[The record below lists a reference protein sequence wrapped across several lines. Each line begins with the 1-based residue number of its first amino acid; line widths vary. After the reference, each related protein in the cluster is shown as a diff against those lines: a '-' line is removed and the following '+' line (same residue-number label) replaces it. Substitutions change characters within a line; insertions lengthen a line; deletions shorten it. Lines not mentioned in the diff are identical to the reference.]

1 MNLQSTI
8 PYLGLENRKR
18 LLLNMKISALL
29 SIIMVFSTFANSYS
43 QVEISLD
50 VQNQPII
57 KVLDKIESET
67 DLRFIFGSE
76 IYDFQKLISVSIE
89 KAKLNEVIKIIFEN
103 RLSYDLNENVVLLK
117 KSSQDQIVINTVKN
131 KLEVIVTK
139 TNEEDII
146 QITVEGTVTDSK
158 GNPLPGASVIES
170 GTGNG
175 TTTDFDGNFSLTVDE
190 ENPTLEV
197 TFIGFIAQNVVV
209 DGDSSVN
216 IMLMDD
222 IAGLD
227 EIVLTGYGS
236 QNKRD
241 ITSSIA
247 VLDLEGV
254 SEKANV
260 DLGQL
265 LQARAAGVRVVQ
277 NTGKPG
283 ASPQI
288 FIRGISS
295 LSGNTQPLY
304 VIDGVVSYSTA
315 AIDPNNI
322 EDITVLKDASAA
334 GIYGAAGASNGVVL
348 ITTKKG
354 KAGTFKA
361 NVNAYTGSS
370 QLINKIP
377 LLNASQ
383 LDEYLNELN
392 DTSIS
397 YSGGVNNDWQD
408 LLYQTAAQ
416 TGVNASVSGGSE
428 SGSFYVGLGYLDQE
442 GIVRTSE
449 NKRYSLAINLDQ
461 EVNDWLSFGT
471 HFTYTRS
478 NIKSIP
484 DDMGA
489 RYGGAISS
497 ALQTPPFQE
506 IFDDNGFY
514 SVSAGGTGFGLE
526 NPLSYVYSTD
536 NLNVINNMVADANF
550 AIQLPYNLTFKS
562 QMGIILSGNRFTS
575 FRDPTLNGQSASYG
589 GEGKYNTGE
598 TLRYIF
604 DNTLNYNEVFDKH
617 KLGVV
622 IGSSISDENKISAEQ
637 TKRNFASETVRTL
650 NTASENF
657 FNSSD
662 AGSWSLESYFA
673 RANYSYDDRYLL
685 TASIRTDGS
694 SRIAPDNRWGEFK
707 TISAGWNLSN
717 ESFMEGVDF
726 LQNLKLRAGYG
737 ETGNLPSALNAYANI
752 VNVSVFPADA
762 TNLSPGRLPST
773 QAGNADLQWET
784 SDQINVG
791 LDFSV
796 LDNRIFISADY
807 YTKRTEN
814 MIFPST
820 LPKSTGFLTK
830 VINLDGVIEN
840 TGFEFAINASL
851 VNTSDFSWN
860 SSLNMSFNDNIVM
873 DIPEDEIIFS
883 TRLQNLGGNLSI
895 TKNGIP
901 IGSFWGLNAEGVD
914 PQTGD
919 MIFTDNNGDGTIT
932 PDDKQVI
939 GNPMPDFTYGFVN
952 EFSYKNFDLNVVIDG
967 SYGNEIY
974 NTGKQNLQSMRF
986 SEQQSADVADR
997 WRNPGDQTDMPRATL
1012 VDSNLNSFI
1021 NTRWI
1026 EDGSYLRVRDISLS
1040 YNFGQ
1045 NVVEKLS
1052 ISGLRIYGNLKN
1064 WFTITNYSGYSP
1076 EVNRSLGGVDSVAL
1090 TQGVDYGTYPQS
1102 KTFSVGL
1109 NVEF

>member
-1 MNLQSTI
+1 MNLTRI
-8 PYLGLENRKR
+8 THFFGLENRSR
-18 LLLNMKISALL
+18 FILNMKISALL
-29 SIIMVFSTFANSYS
+29 SIVMVFSSFANSYS
-43 QVEISLD
+43 QVEISIE
-50 VQNQPII
+50 VENQPII
-57 KVLDKIESET
+57 KVLDEIESET
-67 DLRFIFGSE
+67 NLRFIFGSE
-76 IYDFQKLISVSIE
+76 IYDFQKLISISVD
-89 KAKLNEVIKIIFEN
+89 KAKLNEVIKLIFEN

-117 KSSQDQIVINTVKN
+117 KSSERKSISNTVQTKS
-131 KLEVIVTK
+131 EVIITK
-139 TNEEDII
+139 TNQEDIV
-146 QITVEGTVTDSK
+146 QIIVEGNVTDTK

-170 GTGNG
+170 GTDNG
-175 TTTDFDGNFSLTVDE
+175 TTTDFDGNFSLTVDD

-197 TFIGFIAQNVVV
+197 SFIGFIAQNIVASS
-209 DGDSSVN
+209 DSSLN
-216 IMLMDD
+216 IILKDD

-236 QNKRD
+236 QNRRD
-241 ITSSIA
+241 ITSSIS

-260 DLGQL
+260 DVGQL
-265 LQARAAGVRVVQ
+265 LQARSAGVRVVQ

-283 ASPQI
+283 ATPQI
-288 FIRGISS
+288 FVRGISS

-354 KAGTFKA
+354 KAGAFKA
-361 NVNAYTGSS
+361 NVNTYTGSS

-377 LLNASQ
+377 LLSASQ
-383 LDEYLNELN
+383 LDDYLNELN
-392 DTSIS
+392 DTSVT
-397 YSGGVNNDWQD
+397 YSSGVNNDWQD

-442 GIVRTSE
+442 GIVLTSE

-478 NIKSIP
+478 NVKTIP

-506 IFDDNGFY
+506 IFDENGFY

-550 AIQLPYNLTFKS
+550 SIKLPYNLTFKS

-575 FRDPTLNGQSASYG
+575 FRDPTLNGQSAAYN
-589 GEGKYNTGE
+589 GEGQYNTGE

-604 DNTLNYNEVFDKH
+604 DNTLNYNEVFDNH

-622 IGSSISDENKISAEQ
+622 VGSSISDENRTSSAQ

-657 FNSSD
+657 SQSSD

-673 RANYSYDDRYLL
+673 RANYSYDDKYLL

-694 SRIAPDNRWGEFK
+694 SRIAPDNRWGQFK

-762 TNLSPGRLPST
+762 TSLSPGRLPST

-796 LDNRIFISADY
+796 LDNRIYISADY
-807 YTKRTEN
+807 YKKQTEN

-851 VNTSDFSWN
+851 VNTSNFSWN

-919 MIFTDNNGDGTIT
+919 MIFTDNNGDGSIT

-986 SEQQSADVADR
+986 SEQQSADVANR

-1040 YNFGQ
+1040 YNFGK
-1045 NVVEKLS
+1045 NVAEKLS
-1052 ISGLRIYGNLKN
+1052 LSGLRVYGNLKN

-1090 TQGVDYGTYPQS
+1090 TQGVDYGTYPQA

-1109 NVEF
+1109 NIQF

>member
-8 PYLGLENRKR
+8 PILGVENKKR

-29 SIIMVFSTFANSYS
+29 SIIMIFSSFANSYS
-43 QVEISLD
+43 QVEISL
-50 VQNQPII
+50 VIKNQPII
-57 KVLDKIESET
+57 KVLDEIESET

-76 IYDFQKLISVSIE
+76 IYDLQKVISLSVN
-89 KAKLNEVIKIIFEN
+89 KAKLNEVIKLIFEN
-103 RLSYDLNENVVLLK
+103 RLSYDLKENVVLLK
-117 KSSQDQIVINTVKN
+117 KSTENQVAINN
-131 KLEVIVTK
+131 IQTK
-139 TNEEDII
+139 TELNVLKIKQDDVI
-146 QITVEGTVTDSK
+146 QIIVKGTVTDSK

-170 GTGNG
+170 GTDNG

-197 TFIGFIAQNVVV
+197 TFIGFVGQNVVAS
-209 DGDSSVN
+209 GDSSIN

-241 ITSSIA
+241 ITSSIS

-260 DLGQL
+260 DVGQL
-265 LQARAAGVRVVQ
+265 LQARSAGVRVVQ

-288 FIRGISS
+288 FVRGISS

-377 LLNASQ
+377 LLSASQ

-408 LLYQTAAQ
+408 LLYQTAVQ

-506 IFDDNGFY
+506 IFDENGFY

-562 QMGIILSGNRFTS
+562 QIGIILSGNRFNS
-575 FRDPTLNGQSASYG
+575 FRDPTLNGISAAYN
-589 GEGKYNTGE
+589 GEGQYNTGE

-604 DNTLNYNEVFDKH
+604 DNTLSYDEVFDKH

-622 IGSSISDENKISAEQ
+622 IGSSISDENRISSAQ

-657 FNSSD
+657 SQSSD

-673 RANYSYDDRYLL
+673 RANYSYDDKYLL

-694 SRIAPDNRWGEFK
+694 SRIAPENRWGEFK

-762 TNLSPGRLPST
+762 TNLNPGRLPST

-796 LDNRIFISADY
+796 LDNRIYISADY

-851 VNTSDFSWN
+851 VNTTDFSWN

>member
-1 MNLQSTI
+1 MNLRSNK
-8 PYLGLENRKR
+8 PYLGLKNRKR

-29 SIIMVFSTFANSYS
+29 SIIMVFSSFANSYS

-57 KVLDKIESET
+57 KVLDEIESET

-76 IYDFQKLISVSIE
+76 IYDFQKLISLSVE
-89 KAKLNEVIKIIFEN
+89 KAKLNEVIKLIFEN

-117 KSSQDQIVINTVKN
+117 KSIEKQIAVN
-131 KLEVIVTK
+131 KIQTK
-139 TNEEDII
+139 TELNILKTKPEDVI
-146 QITVEGTVTDSK
+146 QIIVNGTVTDSK

-170 GTGNG
+170 GTDNG

-197 TFIGFIAQNVVV
+197 TFIGFVSQNVLAS
-209 DGDSSVN
+209 GDSSIN

-241 ITSSIA
+241 ITSSIS

-260 DLGQL
+260 DVGQL
-265 LQARAAGVRVVQ
+265 LQARSAGVRVVQ

-295 LSGNTQPLY
+295 LSGNTKPLY

-354 KAGTFKA
+354 KAGKFKA
-361 NVNAYTGSS
+361 NVNTYTGSS

-377 LLNASQ
+377 LLSASQ
-383 LDEYLNELN
+383 LDDYLNELN
-392 DTSIS
+392 DTSVT
-397 YSGGVNNDWQD
+397 YSAGVNNDWQD

-428 SGSFYVGLGYLDQE
+428 SGSFYVGLGYLNQE

-506 IFDDNGFY
+506 IFDENGFY
-514 SVSAGGTGFGLE
+514 TVSAGGTGFGLE

-562 QMGIILSGNRFTS
+562 QIGIILSGNRFNS
-575 FRDPTLNGQSASYG
+575 FRDPTLNGISAAYN
-589 GEGKYNTGE
+589 GEGQYNTGE

-604 DNTLNYNEVFDKH
+604 DNTLSYDEVFDKH

-622 IGSSISDENKISAEQ
+622 IGSSISDENRISSAQ

-657 FNSSD
+657 SQSSD

-673 RANYSYDDRYLL
+673 RANYSYDDKYLL

-762 TNLSPGRLPST
+762 TNLNPGRLPST

-796 LDNRIFISADY
+796 LDNRIYISADY

-851 VNTSDFSWN
+851 VNTTDFSWN

>member
-1 MNLQSTI
+1 
-8 PYLGLENRKR
+8 
-18 LLLNMKISALL
+18 MKISALL
-29 SIIMVFSTFANSYS
+29 SIVMIFSSFANSYS
-43 QVEISLD
+43 QVEISID
-50 VQNQPII
+50 VENKPII
-57 KVLDKIESET
+57 KVLDEIESET

-76 IYDFQKLISVSIE
+76 IYDFQKRISISVD
-89 KAKLNEVIKIIFEN
+89 KAKLNEVIKLIFEN
-103 RLSYDLNENVVLLK
+103 RLSYDLNKNVVLLK
-117 KSSQDQIVINTVKN
+117 KSSEQQSVINTVQAKS
-131 KLEVIVTK
+131 EVIVAE
-139 TNEEDII
+139 TNPEDIV
-146 QITVEGTVTDSK
+146 QIIVEGNVTDSK

-170 GTGNG
+170 GTNNG
-175 TTTDFDGNFSLTVDE
+175 TTTDFDGNFSLNVDK

-197 TFIGFIAQNVVV
+197 SFIGFIAQNIVAG
-209 DGDSSVN
+209 GDSSVN
-216 IMLMDD
+216 VMLMED

-236 QNKRD
+236 QNRRD
-241 ITSSIA
+241 ITSSIS

-260 DLGQL
+260 DVGQL
-265 LQARAAGVRVVQ
+265 LQARSAGVRVVQ

-283 ASPQI
+283 ATPQI
-288 FIRGISS
+288 FVRGISS

-354 KAGTFKA
+354 KAGAFKA
-361 NVNAYTGSS
+361 NVNTYTGSS

-377 LLNASQ
+377 LLSASQ
-383 LDEYLNELN
+383 LDDYLNELN
-392 DTSIS
+392 GTSVT
-397 YSGGVNNDWQD
+397 YSSGVNNDWQD

-428 SGSFYVGLGYLDQE
+428 SGSFYVGLGYLNQE

-478 NIKSIP
+478 NVKTIP

-506 IFDDNGFY
+506 IFDENGFY

-550 AIQLPYNLTFKS
+550 SIKLPYNLTFKS

-575 FRDPTLNGQSASYG
+575 FRDPTLNGQSAAYN
-589 GEGKYNTGE
+589 GEGQYNTGE

-604 DNTLNYNEVFDKH
+604 DNTLSYDEVFDKH
-617 KLGVV
+617 KIGVV
-622 IGSSISDENKISAEQ
+622 IGSSISDENRISSAQ

-657 FNSSD
+657 SQSSD

-673 RANYSYDDRYLL
+673 RANYSYDDKYLL

-694 SRIAPDNRWGEFK
+694 SRIAPENRWGQFK

-762 TNLSPGRLPST
+762 TSLSPGRLPST

-784 SDQINVG
+784 SDQINIG

-796 LDNRIFISADY
+796 LDNRIYISADY
-807 YTKRTEN
+807 YKKQTEN

-851 VNTSDFSWN
+851 VNTSNFSWN

-919 MIFTDNNGDGTIT
+919 MIFTDNNGDGSIT

-986 SEQQSADVADR
+986 SEQQSADVANR

-1040 YNFGQ
+1040 YNFGK
-1045 NVVEKLS
+1045 NVAEKLS
-1052 ISGLRIYGNLKN
+1052 LSGLRVYGNLKN

-1090 TQGVDYGTYPQS
+1090 TQGVDYGTYPQA

-1109 NVEF
+1109 NIQF

>member
-1 MNLQSTI
+1 MNLTRITHFS
-8 PYLGLENRKR
+8 GLENRSR
-18 LLLNMKISALL
+18 FVLNMKISALL
-29 SIIMVFSTFANSYS
+29 SIVMIFSSFANSYS
-43 QVEISLD
+43 QVEISID
-50 VQNQPII
+50 VENKPII
-57 KVLDKIESET
+57 KVLDEIESET

-76 IYDFQKLISVSIE
+76 IYDFQKRISISVD
-89 KAKLNEVIKIIFEN
+89 KAKLNEVIKLIFEN

-117 KSSQDQIVINTVKN
+117 KSSERKSISNIVQTKS
-131 KLEVIVTK
+131 EVIVTK
-139 TNEEDII
+139 TNQEDIV
-146 QITVEGTVTDSK
+146 QIIVEGNVTDTK

-361 NVNAYTGSS
+361 NVNTYTGSS

-377 LLNASQ
+377 LLSASQ
-383 LDEYLNELN
+383 LDDYLNELN
-392 DTSIS
+392 DTSVT
-397 YSGGVNNDWQD
+397 YSAGVNNDWQD

-428 SGSFYVGLGYLDQE
+428 SGSFYVGLGYLNQE

-506 IFDDNGFY
+506 IFDENGFY
-514 SVSAGGTGFGLE
+514 TVSAGGTGFGLE

-562 QMGIILSGNRFTS
+562 QIGIILSGNRFNS
-575 FRDPTLNGQSASYG
+575 FRDPTLNGISAAYN
-589 GEGKYNTGE
+589 GEGQYNTGE

-604 DNTLNYNEVFDKH
+604 DNTLSYDEVFDKH
-617 KLGVV
+617 KIGVV
-622 IGSSISDENKISAEQ
+622 IGSSISDENRISSAQ

-657 FNSSD
+657 SQSSD

-673 RANYSYDDRYLL
+673 RANYSYDDKYLL

-762 TNLSPGRLPST
+762 TNLNPGRLPST

-796 LDNRIFISADY
+796 LDNRIYISADY

-851 VNTSDFSWN
+851 VNTTDFSWN

-1090 TQGVDYGTYPQS
+1090 TQGVDYGTYPQA

-1109 NVEF
+1109 NIQF

>member
-1 MNLQSTI
+1 MKLRCTI
-8 PYLGLENRKR
+8 PYLGLKNRNR

-29 SIIMVFSTFANSYS
+29 SIIMVFSSFANSYS

-76 IYDFQKLISVSIE
+76 IYDFQKLISLSVE
-89 KAKLNEVIKIIFEN
+89 KAKLNEVIKLIFEN

-117 KSSQDQIVINTVKN
+117 KSIEKQIAINK
-131 KLEVIVTK
+131 IQTK
-139 TNEEDII
+139 TESNILKTKQEDVI
-146 QITVEGTVTDSK
+146 QIIVNGTVTDSK

-361 NVNAYTGSS
+361 NVNTYTGSS

-377 LLNASQ
+377 LLSASQ
-383 LDEYLNELN
+383 LDDYLNELN
-392 DTSIS
+392 DTSVT
-397 YSGGVNNDWQD
+397 YSAGVNNDWQD

-428 SGSFYVGLGYLDQE
+428 SGSFYVGLGYLNQE

-506 IFDDNGFY
+506 IFDENGFY
-514 SVSAGGTGFGLE
+514 TVSAGGTGFGLE

-562 QMGIILSGNRFTS
+562 QIGIILSGNRFNS
-575 FRDPTLNGQSASYG
+575 FRDPTLNGISAAYN
-589 GEGKYNTGE
+589 GEGQYNTGE

-604 DNTLNYNEVFDKH
+604 DNTLSYDEVFDKH

-622 IGSSISDENKISAEQ
+622 IGSSISDENRISSAQ

-657 FNSSD
+657 SQSSD

-673 RANYSYDDRYLL
+673 RANYSYDDKYLL

-762 TNLSPGRLPST
+762 TNLNPGRLPST

-796 LDNRIFISADY
+796 LDNRIYISADY

-851 VNTSDFSWN
+851 VNTTDFSWN

>member
-1 MNLQSTI
+1 MI
-8 PYLGLENRKR
+8 
-18 LLLNMKISALL
+18 
-29 SIIMVFSTFANSYS
+29 FSSFANSYS
-43 QVEISLD
+43 QVEISID
-50 VQNQPII
+50 VENKPII
-57 KVLDKIESET
+57 KVLDEIESET

-76 IYDFQKLISVSIE
+76 IYDFQKRISISVD
-89 KAKLNEVIKIIFEN
+89 KAKLNEVIKLIFEN
-103 RLSYDLNENVVLLK
+103 RLSYDLNKNVVLLK
-117 KSSQDQIVINTVKN
+117 KSSEQQSVINTVQAKS
-131 KLEVIVTK
+131 EVIVAE
-139 TNEEDII
+139 TNPEDIV
-146 QITVEGTVTDSK
+146 QIIVEGNVTDSK

-170 GTGNG
+170 GTNNG
-175 TTTDFDGNFSLTVDE
+175 TTTDFDGNFSLNVDK

-197 TFIGFIAQNVVV
+197 SFIGFIAQNIVAG
-209 DGDSSVN
+209 GDSSVN
-216 IMLMDD
+216 VMLMED

-236 QNKRD
+236 QNRRD
-241 ITSSIA
+241 ITSSIS

-260 DLGQL
+260 DVGQL
-265 LQARAAGVRVVQ
+265 LQARSAGVRVVQ

-283 ASPQI
+283 ATPQI
-288 FIRGISS
+288 FVRGISS

-354 KAGTFKA
+354 KAGAFKA
-361 NVNAYTGSS
+361 NVNTYTGSS

-377 LLNASQ
+377 LLSASQ
-383 LDEYLNELN
+383 LDDYLNELN
-392 DTSIS
+392 GTSVT
-397 YSGGVNNDWQD
+397 YSSGVNNDWQD

-428 SGSFYVGLGYLDQE
+428 SGSFYVGLGYLNQE

-478 NIKSIP
+478 NVKTIP

-506 IFDDNGFY
+506 IFDENGFY

-550 AIQLPYNLTFKS
+550 SIKLPYNLTFKS

-575 FRDPTLNGQSASYG
+575 FRDPTLNGQSAAYN
-589 GEGKYNTGE
+589 GEGQYNTGE

-604 DNTLNYNEVFDKH
+604 DNTLSYDEVFDKH

-622 IGSSISDENKISAEQ
+622 IGSSISDENRISSAQ

-657 FNSSD
+657 SQSSD

-673 RANYSYDDRYLL
+673 RANYSYNDKYLL

-762 TNLSPGRLPST
+762 TNLNPGRLPST

-796 LDNRIFISADY
+796 LDNRIYISADY

-851 VNTSDFSWN
+851 VNTSNFSWN

-919 MIFTDNNGDGTIT
+919 MIFTDNNGDGSIT

-986 SEQQSADVADR
+986 SEQQSADVANR

-1040 YNFGQ
+1040 YNFGK
-1045 NVVEKLS
+1045 NVAEKLS
-1052 ISGLRIYGNLKN
+1052 LSGLRVYGNLKN

-1090 TQGVDYGTYPQS
+1090 TQGVDYGTYPQA

-1109 NVEF
+1109 NIQF

>member
-1 MNLQSTI
+1 M
-8 PYLGLENRKR
+8 
-18 LLLNMKISALL
+18 
-29 SIIMVFSTFANSYS
+29 
-43 QVEISLD
+43 
-50 VQNQPII
+50 
-57 KVLDKIESET
+57 
-67 DLRFIFGSE
+67 
-76 IYDFQKLISVSIE
+76 
-89 KAKLNEVIKIIFEN
+89 
-103 RLSYDLNENVVLLK
+103 
-117 KSSQDQIVINTVKN
+117 
-131 KLEVIVTK
+131 
-139 TNEEDII
+139 
-146 QITVEGTVTDSK
+146 
-158 GNPLPGASVIES
+158 IES
-170 GTGNG
+170 GTDNG
-175 TTTDFDGNFSLTVDE
+175 TTTDFDGKFSLTVDE

-197 TFIGFIAQNVVV
+197 TFIGFVGQNVVASS
-209 DGDSSVN
+209 DSSIN

-222 IAGLD
+222 IAGLE

-241 ITSSIA
+241 ITSSIS

-260 DLGQL
+260 DVGQL
-265 LQARAAGVRVVQ
+265 LQARSAGVRVVQ

-361 NVNAYTGSS
+361 NVNTYTGSS

-377 LLNASQ
+377 LLSASQ
-383 LDEYLNELN
+383 LDDYLNELN
-392 DTSIS
+392 DTSVT

-428 SGSFYVGLGYLDQE
+428 SGSFYVGLGYLNQE

-471 HFTYTRS
+471 HFTYTRA
-478 NIKSIP
+478 NVKSIP

-550 AIQLPYNLTFKS
+550 AIKLPYNLTFKS

-575 FRDPTLNGQSASYG
+575 FRDPTLNGISAAYN
-589 GEGKYNTGE
+589 GEGQYNTGE

-604 DNTLNYNEVFDKH
+604 DNTLSYDEVFDKH

-622 IGSSISDENKISAEQ
+622 IGSSISDENRISSAQ
-637 TKRNFASETVRTL
+637 TKRNFASETIRTL

-657 FNSSD
+657 SQSSD

-717 ESFMEGVDF
+717 ESFMDGVNF

-762 TNLSPGRLPST
+762 TNLNPGRLPST

-796 LDNRIFISADY
+796 LDNRIYISADY

-851 VNTSDFSWN
+851 INTSDFSWN
-860 SSLNMSFNDNIVM
+860 SSLNMSFNDNIVL

-986 SEQQSADVADR
+986 SEQQSADVANR

-1090 TQGVDYGTYPQS
+1090 TQGVDYGTYPQA

>member
-8 PYLGLENRKR
+8 PILGVENKKR

-29 SIIMVFSTFANSYS
+29 SIIMIFSSFANSYS

-50 VQNQPII
+50 IKNQPII
-57 KVLDKIESET
+57 KVLDEIESET

-76 IYDFQKLISVSIE
+76 IYDFQKVISLSVN
-89 KAKLNEVIKIIFEN
+89 KAKLNEVIKLIFEN
-103 RLSYDLNENVVLLK
+103 RLSYDLKENVVLLK
-117 KSSQDQIVINTVKN
+117 KSTENQVAINN
-131 KLEVIVTK
+131 IQTK
-139 TNEEDII
+139 TELNVLKIKQDDVI
-146 QITVEGTVTDSK
+146 QIIVKGTVTDSK

-170 GTGNG
+170 GTDNG

-197 TFIGFIAQNVVV
+197 TFIGFVGQNVVAS
-209 DGDSSVN
+209 GDSSIN

-241 ITSSIA
+241 ITSSIS

-260 DLGQL
+260 DVGQL
-265 LQARAAGVRVVQ
+265 LQARSAGVRVVQ

-288 FIRGISS
+288 FVRGISS

-377 LLNASQ
+377 LLSASQ

-408 LLYQTAAQ
+408 LLYQTAVQ

-461 EVNDWLSFGT
+461 EVNDWLTFGT

-478 NIKSIP
+478 NVKSIP

-506 IFDDNGFY
+506 IFDENGFY
-514 SVSAGGTGFGLE
+514 TVSAGGTGFGLE

-562 QMGIILSGNRFTS
+562 QIGIILSGNRFNS
-575 FRDPTLNGQSASYG
+575 FRDPTLNGISAAYN
-589 GEGKYNTGE
+589 GEGQYNTGE

-604 DNTLNYNEVFDKH
+604 DNTLSYDEVFDKH

-622 IGSSISDENKISAEQ
+622 IGSSISDENRISSAQ

-657 FNSSD
+657 SQSSD

-673 RANYSYDDRYLL
+673 RANYSYDDKYLL

-762 TNLSPGRLPST
+762 TNLNPGRLPST

-796 LDNRIFISADY
+796 LDNRIYISADY

-851 VNTSDFSWN
+851 VNTTDFSWN

>member
-1 MNLQSTI
+1 
-8 PYLGLENRKR
+8 
-18 LLLNMKISALL
+18 MKISALL
-29 SIIMVFSTFANSYS
+29 SIVMIFSSFANSYS
-43 QVEISLD
+43 QVEISID
-50 VQNQPII
+50 VENKPII
-57 KVLDKIESET
+57 KVLDEIESET

-76 IYDFQKLISVSIE
+76 IYDFQKRISISVD
-89 KAKLNEVIKIIFEN
+89 KAKLNEVIKLIFEN
-103 RLSYDLNENVVLLK
+103 RLSYDLNKNVVLLK
-117 KSSQDQIVINTVKN
+117 KSSEQQSVINTVQAKS
-131 KLEVIVTK
+131 EVIVAE
-139 TNEEDII
+139 TNQEDIV
-146 QITVEGTVTDSK
+146 QIIVEGNVTDSK

-170 GTGNG
+170 GTNNG
-175 TTTDFDGNFSLTVDE
+175 TTTDFDGNFSLNVDK

-197 TFIGFIAQNVVV
+197 SFIGFIAQNIVAG
-209 DGDSSVN
+209 GDSSVN
-216 IMLMDD
+216 VMLMED

-236 QNKRD
+236 QNRRD
-241 ITSSIA
+241 ITSSIS

-260 DLGQL
+260 DVGQL
-265 LQARAAGVRVVQ
+265 LQARSAGVRVVQ

-283 ASPQI
+283 ATPQI
-288 FIRGISS
+288 FVRGISS

-354 KAGTFKA
+354 KAGAFKA
-361 NVNAYTGSS
+361 NVNTYTGSS

-377 LLNASQ
+377 LLSASQ
-383 LDEYLNELN
+383 LDDYLNELN
-392 DTSIS
+392 GTSVT
-397 YSGGVNNDWQD
+397 YSSGVNNDWQD

-478 NIKSIP
+478 NVKTIP

-506 IFDDNGFY
+506 IFDENGFY

-550 AIQLPYNLTFKS
+550 SIKLPYNLTFKS

-575 FRDPTLNGQSASYG
+575 FRDPTLNGQSAAYN
-589 GEGKYNTGE
+589 GEGQYNTGE

-604 DNTLNYNEVFDKH
+604 DNTLNYDEVFDKH
-617 KLGVV
+617 KIGVV
-622 IGSSISDENKISAEQ
+622 IGSSISDENRISSAQ

-657 FNSSD
+657 SQSSD

-673 RANYSYDDRYLL
+673 RANYSYDDKYLL

-694 SRIAPDNRWGEFK
+694 SRIAPDNRWGQFK

-762 TNLSPGRLPST
+762 TSLSPGRLPST

-784 SDQINVG
+784 SDQINIG

-796 LDNRIFISADY
+796 LDNRIYISADY
-807 YTKRTEN
+807 YKKQTEN

-851 VNTSDFSWN
+851 VNTSNFSWN

-919 MIFTDNNGDGTIT
+919 MIFTDNNGDGSIT

-986 SEQQSADVADR
+986 SEQQSADVANR

-1040 YNFGQ
+1040 YNFGK
-1045 NVVEKLS
+1045 NVAEKLS
-1052 ISGLRIYGNLKN
+1052 LSGLRVYGNLKN

-1090 TQGVDYGTYPQS
+1090 TQGVDYGTYPQA

-1109 NVEF
+1109 NIQF

>member
-1 MNLQSTI
+1 MKLRCTI
-8 PYLGLENRKR
+8 PYLGLKNRKR

-29 SIIMVFSTFANSYS
+29 SIIMVFSSFANSYS

-76 IYDFQKLISVSIE
+76 IYDFQKLISLSVE
-89 KAKLNEVIKIIFEN
+89 KAKLNEVIKLIFEN

-117 KSSQDQIVINTVKN
+117 KSIEKQIAINK
-131 KLEVIVTK
+131 IQTK
-139 TNEEDII
+139 TESNILKTKQEDVI
-146 QITVEGTVTDSK
+146 QIIVNGTVTDSK

-354 KAGTFKA
+354 KTGTFKA
-361 NVNAYTGSS
+361 NVNTYTGSS

-377 LLNASQ
+377 LLSASQ
-383 LDEYLNELN
+383 LDDYLNELN
-392 DTSIS
+392 DTSVT
-397 YSGGVNNDWQD
+397 YSAGVNNDWQD

-428 SGSFYVGLGYLDQE
+428 SGSFYVGLGYLNQE

-506 IFDDNGFY
+506 IFDENGFY
-514 SVSAGGTGFGLE
+514 TVSAGGTGFGLE

-562 QMGIILSGNRFTS
+562 QIGIILSGNRFNS
-575 FRDPTLNGQSASYG
+575 FRDPTLNGISAAYN
-589 GEGKYNTGE
+589 GEGQYNTGE

-604 DNTLNYNEVFDKH
+604 DNTLSYDEVFDKH

-622 IGSSISDENKISAEQ
+622 IGSSISDENRISSAQ

-657 FNSSD
+657 SQSSD

-673 RANYSYDDRYLL
+673 RANYSYDDKYLL

-762 TNLSPGRLPST
+762 TNLNPGRLPST

-796 LDNRIFISADY
+796 LDNRIYISADY

-851 VNTSDFSWN
+851 VNTTDFSWN

>member
-1 MNLQSTI
+1 MI
-8 PYLGLENRKR
+8 
-18 LLLNMKISALL
+18 
-29 SIIMVFSTFANSYS
+29 FSSFANSYS
-43 QVEISLD
+43 QVEISID
-50 VQNQPII
+50 VENKPII
-57 KVLDKIESET
+57 KVLDEIESET
-67 DLRFIFGSE
+67 NLRFIFGSE
-76 IYDFQKLISVSIE
+76 IYDFQKRISISVD
-89 KAKLNEVIKIIFEN
+89 KAKLNEVIKLIFEN
-103 RLSYDLNENVVLLK
+103 RLSYDLNKNVVLLK
-117 KSSQDQIVINTVKN
+117 KSSEQQSVINTVQAKS
-131 KLEVIVTK
+131 EVIVAE
-139 TNEEDII
+139 TNPEDIV
-146 QITVEGTVTDSK
+146 QIIVEGNVTDSK

-170 GTGNG
+170 GTNNG
-175 TTTDFDGNFSLTVDE
+175 TTTDFDGNFSLNVDK

-197 TFIGFIAQNVVV
+197 SFIGFIAQNIVAG
-209 DGDSSVN
+209 GDSSVN
-216 IMLMDD
+216 VMLMED

-236 QNKRD
+236 QNRRD
-241 ITSSIA
+241 ITSSIS

-260 DLGQL
+260 DVGQL
-265 LQARAAGVRVVQ
+265 LQARSAGVRVVQ

-283 ASPQI
+283 ATPQI
-288 FIRGISS
+288 FVRGISS

-354 KAGTFKA
+354 KAGAFKA
-361 NVNAYTGSS
+361 NVNTYTGSS

-377 LLNASQ
+377 LLSASQ
-383 LDEYLNELN
+383 LDDYLNELN
-392 DTSIS
+392 GTSVT
-397 YSGGVNNDWQD
+397 YSSGVNNDWQD

-478 NIKSIP
+478 NVKTIP

-506 IFDDNGFY
+506 IFDENGFY

-550 AIQLPYNLTFKS
+550 SIKLPYNLTFKS

-575 FRDPTLNGQSASYG
+575 FRDPTLNGQSAAYN
-589 GEGKYNTGE
+589 GEGQYNTGE

-604 DNTLNYNEVFDKH
+604 DNTLNYNEVFDNH

-622 IGSSISDENKISAEQ
+622 VGSSISDENRISSAQ

-657 FNSSD
+657 SQSSD

-673 RANYSYDDRYLL
+673 RANYSYDDKYLL

-694 SRIAPDNRWGEFK
+694 SRIAPDNRWGQFK

-762 TNLSPGRLPST
+762 TSLSPGRLPST

-784 SDQINVG
+784 SDQINIG

-796 LDNRIFISADY
+796 LDNRIYISADY
-807 YTKRTEN
+807 YKKQTEN

-851 VNTSDFSWN
+851 VNTSNFSWN

-919 MIFTDNNGDGTIT
+919 MIFTDNNGDGSIT

-986 SEQQSADVADR
+986 SEQQSADVANR

-1040 YNFGQ
+1040 YNFGK
-1045 NVVEKLS
+1045 NVAEKLS
-1052 ISGLRIYGNLKN
+1052 LSGLRVYGNLKN

-1090 TQGVDYGTYPQS
+1090 TQGVDYGTYPQA

-1109 NVEF
+1109 NIQF

>member
-8 PYLGLENRKR
+8 PYLGLENTKR
-18 LLLNMKISALL
+18 FLLNMKISALL

-57 KVLDKIESET
+57 KVLDEIESET
-67 DLRFIFGSE
+67 NLRFIFGSE
-76 IYDFQKLISVSIE
+76 IYDFQKLISISIE

-117 KSSQDQIVINTVKN
+117 RSSQDQIVINTVKN
-131 KLEVIVTK
+131 KPEVIVK
-139 TNEEDII
+139 KINEEDII

-197 TFIGFIAQNVVV
+197 TFIGFVGQNVVASS
-209 DGDSSVN
+209 DSRIS

-241 ITSSIA
+241 ITSSIS

-260 DLGQL
+260 DVGQL
-265 LQARAAGVRVVQ
+265 LQARSAGVRVVQ

-471 HFTYTRS
+471 HFTYTRA
-478 NIKSIP
+478 NVKSIP

-550 AIQLPYNLTFKS
+550 AIKLPYNLTFKS

-589 GEGKYNTGE
+589 GEGRYNTGE

-717 ESFMEGVDF
+717 ESFMDGVNF

-986 SEQQSADVADR
+986 SEQQSADVANR

-1052 ISGLRIYGNLKN
+1052 LSGLRVYGNLKN

-1090 TQGVDYGTYPQS
+1090 TQGVDYGTYPQA

>member
-8 PYLGLENRKR
+8 PYLGLENTKR
-18 LLLNMKISALL
+18 FLLNMKISALL

-57 KVLDKIESET
+57 KVLDEIESET
-67 DLRFIFGSE
+67 NLRFIFGSE
-76 IYDFQKLISVSIE
+76 IYDFQKLISISIE

-117 KSSQDQIVINTVKN
+117 RSSQDQIVINTVKN
-131 KLEVIVTK
+131 KPEVIVK
-139 TNEEDII
+139 KINEEDII

-197 TFIGFIAQNVVV
+197 TFIGFVGQNVVASS
-209 DGDSSVN
+209 DSRIS

-241 ITSSIA
+241 ITSSIS

-260 DLGQL
+260 DVGQL
-265 LQARAAGVRVVQ
+265 LQARSAGVRVVQ

-471 HFTYTRS
+471 HFTYTRA
-478 NIKSIP
+478 NVKSIP

-550 AIQLPYNLTFKS
+550 AIKLPYNLTFKS

-589 GEGKYNTGE
+589 GEGRYNTGE

-717 ESFMEGVDF
+717 ESFMDGVNF

-986 SEQQSADVADR
+986 SEQQSADVANR

-1090 TQGVDYGTYPQS
+1090 TQGVDYGTYPQA

>member
-1 MNLQSTI
+1 MI
-8 PYLGLENRKR
+8 
-18 LLLNMKISALL
+18 
-29 SIIMVFSTFANSYS
+29 FSSFANSYS
-43 QVEISLD
+43 QVEISID
-50 VQNQPII
+50 VENKPII
-57 KVLDKIESET
+57 KVLDEIESET
-67 DLRFIFGSE
+67 NLRFIFGSE
-76 IYDFQKLISVSIE
+76 IYDFQKRISISVD
-89 KAKLNEVIKIIFEN
+89 KAKLNEVIKLIFEN
-103 RLSYDLNENVVLLK
+103 RLSYDLNKNVVLLK
-117 KSSQDQIVINTVKN
+117 KSSEQQSVINTVQAKS
-131 KLEVIVTK
+131 EVIVAE
-139 TNEEDII
+139 TNPEDIV
-146 QITVEGTVTDSK
+146 QIIVEGNVTDSK

-170 GTGNG
+170 GTNNG
-175 TTTDFDGNFSLTVDE
+175 TTTDFDGNFSLNVDK

-197 TFIGFIAQNVVV
+197 SFIGFIAQNIVAG
-209 DGDSSVN
+209 GDSSVN
-216 IMLMDD
+216 VMLMED

-236 QNKRD
+236 QNRRD
-241 ITSSIA
+241 ITSSIS

-260 DLGQL
+260 DVGQL
-265 LQARAAGVRVVQ
+265 LQARSAGVRVVQ

-283 ASPQI
+283 ATPQI
-288 FIRGISS
+288 FVRGISS

-354 KAGTFKA
+354 KAGAFKA
-361 NVNAYTGSS
+361 NVNTYTGSS

-377 LLNASQ
+377 LLSASQ
-383 LDEYLNELN
+383 LDDYLNELN
-392 DTSIS
+392 GTSVT
-397 YSGGVNNDWQD
+397 YSSGVNNDWQD

-478 NIKSIP
+478 NVKTIP

-506 IFDDNGFY
+506 IFDENGFY

-550 AIQLPYNLTFKS
+550 SIKLPYNLTFKS

-575 FRDPTLNGQSASYG
+575 FRDPTLNGQSAAYN
-589 GEGKYNTGE
+589 GEGQYNTGE

-604 DNTLNYNEVFDKH
+604 DNTLNYDEVFDKH
-617 KLGVV
+617 KIGVV
-622 IGSSISDENKISAEQ
+622 IGSSISDENRISSAQ

-657 FNSSD
+657 SQSSD

-673 RANYSYDDRYLL
+673 RANYSYDDKYLL

-694 SRIAPDNRWGEFK
+694 SRIAPDNRWGQFK

-762 TNLSPGRLPST
+762 TSLSPGRLPST

-784 SDQINVG
+784 SDQINIG

-796 LDNRIFISADY
+796 LDNRIYISADY
-807 YTKRTEN
+807 YKKQTEN

-851 VNTSDFSWN
+851 VNTSNFSWN

-919 MIFTDNNGDGTIT
+919 MIFTDNNGDGSIT

-986 SEQQSADVADR
+986 SEQQSADVANR

-1040 YNFGQ
+1040 YNFGK
-1045 NVVEKLS
+1045 NVAEKLS
-1052 ISGLRIYGNLKN
+1052 LSGLRVYGNLKN

-1090 TQGVDYGTYPQS
+1090 TQGVDYGTYPQA

-1109 NVEF
+1109 NIQF

>member
-1 MNLQSTI
+1 
-8 PYLGLENRKR
+8 
-18 LLLNMKISALL
+18 MKISALL
-29 SIIMVFSTFANSYS
+29 SIVMIFSSFANSYS
-43 QVEISLD
+43 QVEISID
-50 VQNQPII
+50 VENKPII
-57 KVLDKIESET
+57 KVLDEIESET

-76 IYDFQKLISVSIE
+76 IYDFQKRISISVD
-89 KAKLNEVIKIIFEN
+89 KAKLNEVIKLIFEN
-103 RLSYDLNENVVLLK
+103 RLSYDLNKNVVLLK
-117 KSSQDQIVINTVKN
+117 KSSEQQSVINTVQAKS
-131 KLEVIVTK
+131 EVIVAE
-139 TNEEDII
+139 TNPEDIV
-146 QITVEGTVTDSK
+146 QIIVEGNVTDSK

-170 GTGNG
+170 GTNNG
-175 TTTDFDGNFSLTVDE
+175 TTTDFDGNFSLNVDK

-197 TFIGFIAQNVVV
+197 SFIGFIAQNIVAG
-209 DGDSSVN
+209 GDSSVN
-216 IMLMDD
+216 VMLMED

-236 QNKRD
+236 QNRRD
-241 ITSSIA
+241 ITSSIS

-260 DLGQL
+260 DVGQL
-265 LQARAAGVRVVQ
+265 LQARSAGVRVVQ

-283 ASPQI
+283 ATPQI
-288 FIRGISS
+288 FVRGISS

-354 KAGTFKA
+354 KAGAFKA
-361 NVNAYTGSS
+361 NVNTYTGSS

-377 LLNASQ
+377 LLSASQ
-383 LDEYLNELN
+383 LDDYLNELN
-392 DTSIS
+392 GTSVT
-397 YSGGVNNDWQD
+397 YSSGVNNDWQD

-442 GIVRTSE
+442 GIVLTSE

-478 NIKSIP
+478 NVKTIP

-506 IFDDNGFY
+506 IFDENGFY

-550 AIQLPYNLTFKS
+550 SIKLPYNLTFKS

-575 FRDPTLNGQSASYG
+575 FRDPTLNGQSAAYN
-589 GEGKYNTGE
+589 GEGQYNTGE

-604 DNTLNYNEVFDKH
+604 DNTLNYDEVFDKH
-617 KLGVV
+617 KIGVV
-622 IGSSISDENKISAEQ
+622 IGSSISDENRISSAQ

-657 FNSSD
+657 SQSSD

-673 RANYSYDDRYLL
+673 RANYSYDDKYLL

-694 SRIAPDNRWGEFK
+694 SRIAPDNRWGQFK

-762 TNLSPGRLPST
+762 TSLSPGRLPST

-784 SDQINVG
+784 SDQINIG

-796 LDNRIFISADY
+796 LDNRIYISADY
-807 YTKRTEN
+807 YKKQTEN

-851 VNTSDFSWN
+851 VNTSNFSWN

-919 MIFTDNNGDGTIT
+919 MIFTDNNGDGSIT

-986 SEQQSADVADR
+986 SEQQSADVANR

-1040 YNFGQ
+1040 YNFGK
-1045 NVVEKLS
+1045 NVAEKLS
-1052 ISGLRIYGNLKN
+1052 LSGLRVYGNLKN

-1090 TQGVDYGTYPQS
+1090 TQGVDYGTYPQA

-1109 NVEF
+1109 NIQF

>member
-8 PYLGLENRKR
+8 PYLGLENTKR
-18 LLLNMKISALL
+18 FLLNMKISALL

-57 KVLDKIESET
+57 KVLDEIESET
-67 DLRFIFGSE
+67 NLRFIFGSE
-76 IYDFQKLISVSIE
+76 IYDFQKLISISIE

-117 KSSQDQIVINTVKN
+117 RSSQDQIVINTVKN
-131 KLEVIVTK
+131 KPEVIVK
-139 TNEEDII
+139 KINEEDII

-197 TFIGFIAQNVVV
+197 TFIGFVGQNVVASS
-209 DGDSSVN
+209 DSRIS

-241 ITSSIA
+241 ITSSIS

-260 DLGQL
+260 DVGQL
-265 LQARAAGVRVVQ
+265 LQARSAGVRVVQ

-471 HFTYTRS
+471 HFTYTRA
-478 NIKSIP
+478 NVKSIP

-550 AIQLPYNLTFKS
+550 AIKLPYNLTFKS

-589 GEGKYNTGE
+589 GEGRYNTGE

-717 ESFMEGVDF
+717 ESFMDGVNF

-762 TNLSPGRLPST
+762 TNLNPGRLPST

-986 SEQQSADVADR
+986 SEQQSADVANR

-1090 TQGVDYGTYPQS
+1090 TQGVDYGTYPQA

>member
-1 MNLQSTI
+1 MNLRSTT
-8 PYLGLENRKR
+8 PYLGLKNRKR

-29 SIIMVFSTFANSYS
+29 SIIMVFSSFANSYS

-57 KVLDKIESET
+57 KVLDEIESET

-76 IYDFQKLISVSIE
+76 IYDFQKLISLSVE
-89 KAKLNEVIKIIFEN
+89 KAKLNEVIKLIFEN

-117 KSSQDQIVINTVKN
+117 KSIEKQIAVN
-131 KLEVIVTK
+131 KIQTK
-139 TNEEDII
+139 TELNILKTKPEDVI
-146 QITVEGTVTDSK
+146 QIIVNGTVTDSK

-170 GTGNG
+170 GTDNG

-197 TFIGFIAQNVVV
+197 TFIGFVSQNVLAS
-209 DGDSSVN
+209 GDSSIN

-241 ITSSIA
+241 ITSSIS

-260 DLGQL
+260 DVGQL
-265 LQARAAGVRVVQ
+265 LQARSAGVRVVQ

-354 KAGTFKA
+354 KAGKFKA
-361 NVNAYTGSS
+361 NVNTYTGSS

-377 LLNASQ
+377 LLSASQ
-383 LDEYLNELN
+383 LDDYLNELN
-392 DTSIS
+392 DTSVT
-397 YSGGVNNDWQD
+397 YSAGVNNDWQD

-428 SGSFYVGLGYLDQE
+428 SGSFYVGLGYLNQE

-506 IFDDNGFY
+506 IFDENGFY
-514 SVSAGGTGFGLE
+514 TVSAGGTGFGLE

-562 QMGIILSGNRFTS
+562 QIGIILSGNRFNS
-575 FRDPTLNGQSASYG
+575 FRDPTLNGISAAYN
-589 GEGKYNTGE
+589 GEGQYNTGE

-604 DNTLNYNEVFDKH
+604 DNTLSYDEVFDKH
-617 KLGVV
+617 KIGVV
-622 IGSSISDENKISAEQ
+622 IGSSISDENRISSAQ

-657 FNSSD
+657 SQSSD

-673 RANYSYDDRYLL
+673 RANYSYNDKYLL

-726 LQNLKLRAGYG
+726 LRNLKLRAGYG

-762 TNLSPGRLPST
+762 TNLNPGRLPST

-796 LDNRIFISADY
+796 LDNRIYISADY

-1064 WFTITNYSGYSP
+1064 WFTVTNYTGYSP

-1090 TQGVDYGTYPQS
+1090 TQGVDYGTYPQAKS
-1102 KTFSVGL
+1102 FSVGL

>member
-8 PYLGLENRKR
+8 PIFGVENRKR

-29 SIIMVFSTFANSYS
+29 SIIMIFSSFANSYS

-50 VQNQPII
+50 IKNQPII
-57 KVLDKIESET
+57 KVLDEIESET

-76 IYDFQKLISVSIE
+76 IYDFQKVISLSVN
-89 KAKLNEVIKIIFEN
+89 KAKLNEVIKLIFEN

-117 KSSQDQIVINTVKN
+117 KSTEKQVAINN
-131 KLEVIVTK
+131 IQTK
-139 TNEEDII
+139 TELNVLKTKQDDVI
-146 QITVEGTVTDSK
+146 QIIVKGTVTDSK

-170 GTGNG
+170 GTDNG

-197 TFIGFIAQNVVV
+197 TFIGFVGQNVVASS
-209 DGDSSVN
+209 DSSIS

-241 ITSSIA
+241 ITSSIS

-260 DLGQL
+260 DVGQL
-265 LQARAAGVRVVQ
+265 LQARSAGVRVVQ

-288 FIRGISS
+288 FVRGISS

-442 GIVRTSE
+442 GIVLTSE

-471 HFTYTRS
+471 HFTYTRA
-478 NIKSIP
+478 NVKSIP

-506 IFDDNGFY
+506 IFDENGFY

-550 AIQLPYNLTFKS
+550 AIKLPYNLTFKS

-717 ESFMEGVDF
+717 ESFMDGVSF

-796 LDNRIFISADY
+796 LDNRIYISADY
-807 YTKRTEN
+807 YKKQTEN

-986 SEQQSADVADR
+986 SEQQSADVANR

-1040 YNFGQ
+1040 YNFGK

-1090 TQGVDYGTYPQS
+1090 TQGVDYGTYPQA

>member
-1 MNLQSTI
+1 MKLRCTI
-8 PYLGLENRKR
+8 PYLGLKNRNR

-29 SIIMVFSTFANSYS
+29 SIIMVFSSFANSYS

-76 IYDFQKLISVSIE
+76 IYDFQKLISLSVE
-89 KAKLNEVIKIIFEN
+89 KAKLNEVIKLIFEN

-117 KSSQDQIVINTVKN
+117 KSIEKQIAINK
-131 KLEVIVTK
+131 
-139 TNEEDII
+139 I
-146 QITVEGTVTDSK
+146 QIKTESNILKTKQEDVIQIIVNGTVTDSK

-361 NVNAYTGSS
+361 NVNTYTGSS

-377 LLNASQ
+377 LLSASQ
-383 LDEYLNELN
+383 LDDYLNELN
-392 DTSIS
+392 DTSVT
-397 YSGGVNNDWQD
+397 YSAGVNNDWQD

-428 SGSFYVGLGYLDQE
+428 SGSFYVGLGYLNQE

-506 IFDDNGFY
+506 IFDENGFY
-514 SVSAGGTGFGLE
+514 TVSAGGTGFGLE

-562 QMGIILSGNRFTS
+562 QIGIILSGNRFNS
-575 FRDPTLNGQSASYG
+575 FRDPTLNGISAAYN
-589 GEGKYNTGE
+589 GEGQYNTGE

-604 DNTLNYNEVFDKH
+604 DNTLSYDEVFDKH

-622 IGSSISDENKISAEQ
+622 IGSSISDENRISSAQ

-657 FNSSD
+657 SQSSD

-673 RANYSYDDRYLL
+673 RANYSYDDKYLL

-762 TNLSPGRLPST
+762 TNLNPGRLPST

-796 LDNRIFISADY
+796 LDNRIYISADY

-851 VNTSDFSWN
+851 VNTTDFSWN

-952 EFSYKNFDLNVVIDG
+952 EFSYKNFDLNLVIDG

>member
-1 MNLQSTI
+1 MNLTRITHFS
-8 PYLGLENRKR
+8 GLENRSR
-18 LLLNMKISALL
+18 FVLNMKISALL
-29 SIIMVFSTFANSYS
+29 SIVMIFSSFANSYS
-43 QVEISLD
+43 QVEISID
-50 VQNQPII
+50 VENKPII
-57 KVLDKIESET
+57 KVLDEIESET

-76 IYDFQKLISVSIE
+76 IYDFQKRISISVD
-89 KAKLNEVIKIIFEN
+89 KAKLNEVIKLIFEN

-131 KLEVIVTK
+131 KPEVIVTK
-139 TNEEDII
+139 INEEDII
-146 QITVEGTVTDSK
+146 QITVEGIVTDSK

-361 NVNAYTGSS
+361 NVNTYTGSS

-377 LLNASQ
+377 LLSASQ
-383 LDEYLNELN
+383 LDDYLNELN
-392 DTSIS
+392 DTSVT
-397 YSGGVNNDWQD
+397 YSAGVNNDWQD

-442 GIVRTSE
+442 GIVLTSE

-478 NIKSIP
+478 NVKTIP

-506 IFDDNGFY
+506 IFDENGFY

-550 AIQLPYNLTFKS
+550 SIKLPYNLTFKS

-575 FRDPTLNGQSASYG
+575 FRDPTLNGQSAAYN
-589 GEGKYNTGE
+589 GEGQYNTGE

-604 DNTLNYNEVFDKH
+604 DNTLSYDEVFDKH
-617 KLGVV
+617 KIGVV
-622 IGSSISDENKISAEQ
+622 IGSSISDENRISSAQ

-657 FNSSD
+657 SQSSD

-673 RANYSYDDRYLL
+673 RANYSYNDKYLL

-726 LQNLKLRAGYG
+726 LRNLKLRAGYG

-762 TNLSPGRLPST
+762 TNLNPGRLPST

-796 LDNRIFISADY
+796 LDNRIYISADY

-851 VNTSDFSWN
+851 VNTTDFSWN

>member
-8 PYLGLENRKR
+8 PILGVENKKR

-29 SIIMVFSTFANSYS
+29 SIIMIFSSFANSYS

-50 VQNQPII
+50 IKNQPII
-57 KVLDKIESET
+57 KVLDEIESET

-76 IYDFQKLISVSIE
+76 IYDFQRVISLSVNN
-89 KAKLNEVIKIIFEN
+89 AKLDEVINLIFEN

-117 KSSQDQIVINTVKN
+117 KSTEKQVEINN
-131 KLEVIVTK
+131 IQTK
-139 TNEEDII
+139 TELNVLKTKQDDVI
-146 QITVEGTVTDSK
+146 QIIVKGTVTDSK

-170 GTGNG
+170 GTDNG
-175 TTTDFDGNFSLTVDE
+175 TTTDFDGNFSLIVDE

-197 TFIGFIAQNVVV
+197 TFIGFVGQNVVASS
-209 DGDSSVN
+209 DSSIS

-241 ITSSIA
+241 ITSSIS

-260 DLGQL
+260 DVGQL
-265 LQARAAGVRVVQ
+265 LQARSAGVRVVQ

-288 FIRGISS
+288 FVRGISS

-471 HFTYTRS
+471 HFTYTRA
-478 NIKSIP
+478 NVKSIP

-506 IFDDNGFY
+506 IFDENGFY

-550 AIQLPYNLTFKS
+550 AIKLPYNLTFKS

-717 ESFMEGVDF
+717 ESFMDGVNF

-986 SEQQSADVADR
+986 SEQQSADVANR

-1090 TQGVDYGTYPQS
+1090 TQGVDYGTYPQA

>member
-1 MNLQSTI
+1 MNLTRI
-8 PYLGLENRKR
+8 THFFGLENRSR
-18 LLLNMKISALL
+18 FILNMKISALL
-29 SIIMVFSTFANSYS
+29 SIIMVFSSFANSYS
-43 QVEISLD
+43 QVEISIEAE
-50 VQNQPII
+50 NQPII
-57 KVLDKIESET
+57 KVLDEIESET
-67 DLRFIFGSE
+67 NLRFIFGSE
-76 IYDFQKLISVSIE
+76 IYDFQKLVSISVD
-89 KAKLNEVIKIIFEN
+89 KAKLNEVIKLIFEN

-117 KSSQDQIVINTVKN
+117 KSTEKQVAINTIKTKSELN
-131 KLEVIVTK
+131 FLK
-139 TNEEDII
+139 TNQDDVI
-146 QITVEGTVTDSK
+146 QIIVKGNVTDSK

-170 GTGNG
+170 GTDNG

-197 TFIGFIAQNVVV
+197 TFIGFVGQNVVASS
-209 DGDSSVN
+209 DSSIN

-222 IAGLD
+222 IAGLE

-241 ITSSIA
+241 ITSSIS

-260 DLGQL
+260 DVGQL
-265 LQARAAGVRVVQ
+265 LQARSAGVRVVQ

-283 ASPQI
+283 GSPQI

-397 YSGGVNNDWQD
+397 YSGAVNNDWQD

-471 HFTYTRS
+471 HFTYTRA
-478 NIKSIP
+478 NVKSIP

-550 AIQLPYNLTFKS
+550 AIKLPYNLTFKS

-717 ESFMEGVDF
+717 ENFMDGVNF

-807 YTKRTEN
+807 YIKRTEN

-986 SEQQSADVADR
+986 SEQQSADVANR

-1090 TQGVDYGTYPQS
+1090 TQGVDYGTYPQA
-1102 KTFSVGL
+1102 KTLSVGL

>member
-1 MNLQSTI
+1 MI
-8 PYLGLENRKR
+8 
-18 LLLNMKISALL
+18 
-29 SIIMVFSTFANSYS
+29 FSSFANSYS
-43 QVEISLD
+43 QVEISID
-50 VQNQPII
+50 VENKPII
-57 KVLDKIESET
+57 KVLDEIESET

-76 IYDFQKLISVSIE
+76 IYDFQKRISISVD
-89 KAKLNEVIKIIFEN
+89 KAKLNEVIKLIFEN
-103 RLSYDLNENVVLLK
+103 RLSYDLNKNVVLLK
-117 KSSQDQIVINTVKN
+117 KSSEQQSVINTVQAKS
-131 KLEVIVTK
+131 EVIVAE
-139 TNEEDII
+139 TNPEDIV
-146 QITVEGTVTDSK
+146 QIIVEGNVTDSK

-170 GTGNG
+170 GTNNG
-175 TTTDFDGNFSLTVDE
+175 TTTDFDGNFSLNVDK

-197 TFIGFIAQNVVV
+197 SFIGFIAQNIVAG
-209 DGDSSVN
+209 GDSSVN
-216 IMLMDD
+216 VMLMED

-236 QNKRD
+236 QNRRD
-241 ITSSIA
+241 ITSSIS

-260 DLGQL
+260 DVGQL
-265 LQARAAGVRVVQ
+265 LQARSAGVRVVQ

-283 ASPQI
+283 ATPQI
-288 FIRGISS
+288 FVRGISS

-354 KAGTFKA
+354 KAGAFKA
-361 NVNAYTGSS
+361 NVNTYTGSS

-377 LLNASQ
+377 LLSASQ
-383 LDEYLNELN
+383 LDDYLNELN
-392 DTSIS
+392 GTSVT
-397 YSGGVNNDWQD
+397 YSSGVNNDWQD

-478 NIKSIP
+478 NVKTIP

-506 IFDDNGFY
+506 IFDENGFY

-550 AIQLPYNLTFKS
+550 SIKLPYNLTFKS

-575 FRDPTLNGQSASYG
+575 FRDPTLNGQSAAYN
-589 GEGKYNTGE
+589 GEGQYNTGE

-604 DNTLNYNEVFDKH
+604 DNTLNYDEVFDKH
-617 KLGVV
+617 KIGVV
-622 IGSSISDENKISAEQ
+622 IGSSISDENRISSAQ

-657 FNSSD
+657 SQSSD

-673 RANYSYDDRYLL
+673 RANYSYDDKYLL

-694 SRIAPDNRWGEFK
+694 SRIAPDNRWGQFK

-762 TNLSPGRLPST
+762 TSLSPGRLPST

-784 SDQINVG
+784 SDQINIG

-796 LDNRIFISADY
+796 LDNRIYISADY
-807 YTKRTEN
+807 YKKQTEN

-851 VNTSDFSWN
+851 VNTSNFSWN

-919 MIFTDNNGDGTIT
+919 MIFTDNNGDGSIT

-986 SEQQSADVADR
+986 SEQQSADVANR

-1040 YNFGQ
+1040 YNFGK
-1045 NVVEKLS
+1045 NVAEKLS
-1052 ISGLRIYGNLKN
+1052 LSGLRVYGNLKN

-1090 TQGVDYGTYPQS
+1090 TQGVDYGTYPQA

-1109 NVEF
+1109 NIQF

>member
-18 LLLNMKISALL
+18 FLLNMKISALL

-76 IYDFQKLISVSIE
+76 IYDFQKLISVSVE
-89 KAKLNEVIKIIFEN
+89 KAKLNEVIKLIFEN

-131 KLEVIVTK
+131 KPEVIVTK
-139 TNEEDII
+139 INEEDII
-146 QITVEGTVTDSK
+146 QITVEGIVTDSK

-361 NVNAYTGSS
+361 NVNTYTGSS

-377 LLNASQ
+377 LLSASQ
-383 LDEYLNELN
+383 LDDYLNELN
-392 DTSIS
+392 DTSVT
-397 YSGGVNNDWQD
+397 YSAGVNNDWQD

-428 SGSFYVGLGYLDQE
+428 SGSFYVGLGYLNQE

-506 IFDDNGFY
+506 IFDENGFY
-514 SVSAGGTGFGLE
+514 TVSAGGTGFGLE

-562 QMGIILSGNRFTS
+562 QIGIILSGNRFNS
-575 FRDPTLNGQSASYG
+575 FRDPTLNGISAAYN
-589 GEGKYNTGE
+589 GEGQYNTGE

-604 DNTLNYNEVFDKH
+604 DNTLSYDEVFDKH
-617 KLGVV
+617 KIGVV
-622 IGSSISDENKISAEQ
+622 IGSSISDENRISSAQ

-657 FNSSD
+657 SQSSD

-673 RANYSYDDRYLL
+673 RANYSYDDKYLL

-762 TNLSPGRLPST
+762 TNLNPGRLPST

-796 LDNRIFISADY
+796 LDNRIYISADY

-851 VNTSDFSWN
+851 VNTTDFSWN

>member
-18 LLLNMKISALL
+18 FLLNMKISALL

-76 IYDFQKLISVSIE
+76 IYDFQKLISVSVE
-89 KAKLNEVIKIIFEN
+89 KAKLNEVIKLIFEN

-131 KLEVIVTK
+131 KPEVIVTK
-139 TNEEDII
+139 INEEDII
-146 QITVEGTVTDSK
+146 QITVEGIVTDSK

-361 NVNAYTGSS
+361 NVNTYTGSS

-377 LLNASQ
+377 LLSASQ
-383 LDEYLNELN
+383 LDDYLNELN
-392 DTSIS
+392 DTSVT
-397 YSGGVNNDWQD
+397 YSAGVNNDWQD

-428 SGSFYVGLGYLDQE
+428 SGSFYVGLGYLNQE

-506 IFDDNGFY
+506 IFDENGFY
-514 SVSAGGTGFGLE
+514 TVSAGGTGFGLE

-562 QMGIILSGNRFTS
+562 QIGIILSGNRFNS
-575 FRDPTLNGQSASYG
+575 FRDPTLNGISAAYN
-589 GEGKYNTGE
+589 GEGQYNTGE

-604 DNTLNYNEVFDKH
+604 DNTLSYDEVFDKH

-622 IGSSISDENKISAEQ
+622 IGSSISDENRISSAQ

-657 FNSSD
+657 SQSSD

-673 RANYSYDDRYLL
+673 RANYSYDDKYL
-685 TASIRTDGS
+685 
-694 SRIAPDNRWGEFK
+694 
-707 TISAGWNLSN
+707 
-717 ESFMEGVDF
+717 
-726 LQNLKLRAGYG
+726 
-737 ETGNLPSALNAYANI
+737 
-752 VNVSVFPADA
+752 
-762 TNLSPGRLPST
+762 
-773 QAGNADLQWET
+773 
-784 SDQINVG
+784 
-791 LDFSV
+791 
-796 LDNRIFISADY
+796 
-807 YTKRTEN
+807 
-814 MIFPST
+814 
-820 LPKSTGFLTK
+820 
-830 VINLDGVIEN
+830 
-840 TGFEFAINASL
+840 
-851 VNTSDFSWN
+851 
-860 SSLNMSFNDNIVM
+860 
-873 DIPEDEIIFS
+873 
-883 TRLQNLGGNLSI
+883 
-895 TKNGIP
+895 
-901 IGSFWGLNAEGVD
+901 
-914 PQTGD
+914 
-919 MIFTDNNGDGTIT
+919 
-932 PDDKQVI
+932 
-939 GNPMPDFTYGFVN
+939 
-952 EFSYKNFDLNVVIDG
+952 
-967 SYGNEIY
+967 
-974 NTGKQNLQSMRF
+974 
-986 SEQQSADVADR
+986 
-997 WRNPGDQTDMPRATL
+997 
-1012 VDSNLNSFI
+1012 
-1021 NTRWI
+1021 
-1026 EDGSYLRVRDISLS
+1026 
-1040 YNFGQ
+1040 
-1045 NVVEKLS
+1045 
-1052 ISGLRIYGNLKN
+1052 
-1064 WFTITNYSGYSP
+1064 
-1076 EVNRSLGGVDSVAL
+1076 
-1090 TQGVDYGTYPQS
+1090 
-1102 KTFSVGL
+1102 
-1109 NVEF
+1109 

>member
-1 MNLQSTI
+1 MKLRCTI
-8 PYLGLENRKR
+8 PYLGLKNRKR

-29 SIIMVFSTFANSYS
+29 SIIMVFSSFANSYS

-76 IYDFQKLISVSIE
+76 IYDFQKLISLSVE
-89 KAKLNEVIKIIFEN
+89 KAKLNEVIKLIFEN

-117 KSSQDQIVINTVKN
+117 KSIEKQIAINK
-131 KLEVIVTK
+131 IQTK
-139 TNEEDII
+139 TESNILKTKQEDVI
-146 QITVEGTVTDSK
+146 QIIVNGTVTDSK

-197 TFIGFIAQNVVV
+197 TFIGFIAQNVVAS
-209 DGDSSVN
+209 GDSSVN

-361 NVNAYTGSS
+361 NVNTYTGSS

-377 LLNASQ
+377 LLSASQ
-383 LDEYLNELN
+383 LDDYLNELN
-392 DTSIS
+392 DTSVT
-397 YSGGVNNDWQD
+397 YSAGVNNDWQD

-428 SGSFYVGLGYLDQE
+428 SGSFYVGLGYLNQE

-506 IFDDNGFY
+506 IFDENGFY
-514 SVSAGGTGFGLE
+514 TVSAGGTGFGLE

-550 AIQLPYNLTFKS
+550 AIKLPYNLTFKS
-562 QMGIILSGNRFTS
+562 QIGIILSGNRFNS
-575 FRDPTLNGQSASYG
+575 FRDPTLNGISAAYN
-589 GEGKYNTGE
+589 GEGQYNTGE

-604 DNTLNYNEVFDKH
+604 DNTLSYDEVFDKH
-617 KLGVV
+617 KLGV
-622 IGSSISDENKISAEQ
+622 ILGSSISDENRISSAQ

-657 FNSSD
+657 SQSSD

-673 RANYSYDDRYLL
+673 RANYSYDDKYLL

-762 TNLSPGRLPST
+762 TNLNPGRLPST

-796 LDNRIFISADY
+796 LDNRIYISADY

-851 VNTSDFSWN
+851 VNTTDFSWN

>member
-8 PYLGLENRKR
+8 PILGVENKKR

-29 SIIMVFSTFANSYS
+29 SIIMIFSSFANSYS

-50 VQNQPII
+50 IKNQPII
-57 KVLDKIESET
+57 KVLDEIESET

-76 IYDFQKLISVSIE
+76 IYDFQKVISLSVN
-89 KAKLNEVIKIIFEN
+89 KAKLNEVIKLIFEN

-117 KSSQDQIVINTVKN
+117 KSTEKQVEINN
-131 KLEVIVTK
+131 IQTK
-139 TNEEDII
+139 TELNVLKTKQDDVI
-146 QITVEGTVTDSK
+146 QIIVKGTVTDSK

-170 GTGNG
+170 GTDNG

-197 TFIGFIAQNVVV
+197 TFIGFVGQNVVASS
-209 DGDSSVN
+209 DSSIS

-241 ITSSIA
+241 ITSSIS

-260 DLGQL
+260 DVGQL
-265 LQARAAGVRVVQ
+265 LQARSAGVRVVQ

-288 FIRGISS
+288 FVRGISS

-471 HFTYTRS
+471 HFTYTRA
-478 NIKSIP
+478 NVKSIP

-506 IFDDNGFY
+506 IFDENGFY

-550 AIQLPYNLTFKS
+550 AIKLPYNLTFKS

-717 ESFMEGVDF
+717 ESFMDGVSF

-986 SEQQSADVADR
+986 SEQQSADVANR

-1090 TQGVDYGTYPQS
+1090 TQGVDYGTYPQA

>member
-1 MNLQSTI
+1 MNLTRITHFS
-8 PYLGLENRKR
+8 GLENRSR
-18 LLLNMKISALL
+18 FVLNMKISALL
-29 SIIMVFSTFANSYS
+29 SIVMIFSSFANSYS
-43 QVEISLD
+43 QVEISID
-50 VQNQPII
+50 VENKPII
-57 KVLDKIESET
+57 KVLDEIESET

-76 IYDFQKLISVSIE
+76 IYDFQKRISISVD
-89 KAKLNEVIKIIFEN
+89 KAKLNEVIKLIFEN
-103 RLSYDLNENVVLLK
+103 RLSYDLNKNVVLLK
-117 KSSQDQIVINTVKN
+117 KSSEQQSVINTVQAKS
-131 KLEVIVTK
+131 EVIVAE
-139 TNEEDII
+139 TNPEDIV
-146 QITVEGTVTDSK
+146 QIIVEGNVTDSK

-170 GTGNG
+170 GTNNG
-175 TTTDFDGNFSLTVDE
+175 TTTDFDGNFSLNVDK

-197 TFIGFIAQNVVV
+197 SFIGFIAQNIVAG
-209 DGDSSVN
+209 GDSSVN
-216 IMLMDD
+216 VMLMED

-236 QNKRD
+236 QNRRD
-241 ITSSIA
+241 ITSSIS

-260 DLGQL
+260 DVGQL
-265 LQARAAGVRVVQ
+265 LQARSAGVRVVQ

-283 ASPQI
+283 ATPQI
-288 FIRGISS
+288 FVRGISS

-354 KAGTFKA
+354 KAGAFKA
-361 NVNAYTGSS
+361 NVNTYTGSS

-377 LLNASQ
+377 LLSASQ
-383 LDEYLNELN
+383 LDDYLNELN
-392 DTSIS
+392 GTSVT
-397 YSGGVNNDWQD
+397 YSSGVNNDWQD

-478 NIKSIP
+478 NVKTIP

-506 IFDDNGFY
+506 IFDENGFY

-550 AIQLPYNLTFKS
+550 SIKLPYNLTFKS

-575 FRDPTLNGQSASYG
+575 FRDPTLNGQSAAYN
-589 GEGKYNTGE
+589 GEGQYNTGE

-604 DNTLNYNEVFDKH
+604 DNTLNYDEVFDKH
-617 KLGVV
+617 KIGVV
-622 IGSSISDENKISAEQ
+622 IGSSISDENRISSAQ

-657 FNSSD
+657 SQSSD

-673 RANYSYDDRYLL
+673 RANYSYDDKYLL

-694 SRIAPDNRWGEFK
+694 SRIAPDNRWGQFK

-762 TNLSPGRLPST
+762 TSLSPGRLPST

-784 SDQINVG
+784 SDQINIG

-796 LDNRIFISADY
+796 LDNRIYISADY
-807 YTKRTEN
+807 YKKQTEN

-851 VNTSDFSWN
+851 VNTSNFSWN

-919 MIFTDNNGDGTIT
+919 MIFTDNNGDGSIT

-986 SEQQSADVADR
+986 SEQQSADVANR

-1040 YNFGQ
+1040 YNFGK
-1045 NVVEKLS
+1045 NVAEKLS
-1052 ISGLRIYGNLKN
+1052 LSGLRVYGNLKN

-1090 TQGVDYGTYPQS
+1090 TQGVDYGTYPQA

-1109 NVEF
+1109 NIQF

>member
-1 MNLQSTI
+1 
-8 PYLGLENRKR
+8 
-18 LLLNMKISALL
+18 MKISALL
-29 SIIMVFSTFANSYS
+29 SIVMIFSSFANSYS
-43 QVEISLD
+43 QVEISID
-50 VQNQPII
+50 VENKPII
-57 KVLDKIESET
+57 KVLDEIESET

-76 IYDFQKLISVSIE
+76 IYDFQKRISISVD
-89 KAKLNEVIKIIFEN
+89 KAKLNEVIKLIFEN
-103 RLSYDLNENVVLLK
+103 RLSYDLNKNVVLLK
-117 KSSQDQIVINTVKN
+117 KSSEQQSVINTVQAKS
-131 KLEVIVTK
+131 EVIVAE
-139 TNEEDII
+139 TNPEDIV
-146 QITVEGTVTDSK
+146 QIIVEGNVTDSK

-170 GTGNG
+170 GTNNG
-175 TTTDFDGNFSLTVDE
+175 TTTDFDGNFSLNVDK

-197 TFIGFIAQNVVV
+197 SFIGFIAQNIVAG
-209 DGDSSVN
+209 GDSSVN
-216 IMLMDD
+216 VMLMED

-236 QNKRD
+236 QNRRD
-241 ITSSIA
+241 ITSSIS

-260 DLGQL
+260 DVGQL
-265 LQARAAGVRVVQ
+265 LQARSAGVRVVQ

-283 ASPQI
+283 ATPQI
-288 FIRGISS
+288 FVRGISS

-315 AIDPNNI
+315 AIDPNDI

-354 KAGTFKA
+354 KAGAFKA
-361 NVNAYTGSS
+361 NVNTYTGSS

-377 LLNASQ
+377 LLSASQ
-383 LDEYLNELN
+383 LDDYLNELN
-392 DTSIS
+392 DTSVT
-397 YSGGVNNDWQD
+397 YSSGVNNDWQD

-478 NIKSIP
+478 NVKTIP

-506 IFDDNGFY
+506 IFDENGFY

-550 AIQLPYNLTFKS
+550 SIKLPYNLTFKS

-575 FRDPTLNGQSASYG
+575 FRDPTLNGQSAAYN
-589 GEGKYNTGE
+589 GEGQYNTGE

-604 DNTLNYNEVFDKH
+604 DNTLNYDEVFDKH
-617 KLGVV
+617 KIGVV
-622 IGSSISDENKISAEQ
+622 IGSSISDENRISSAQ

-657 FNSSD
+657 SQSSD

-673 RANYSYDDRYLL
+673 RANYSYDDKYLL

-694 SRIAPDNRWGEFK
+694 SRIAPDNRWGQFK

-762 TNLSPGRLPST
+762 TSLSPGRLPST

-784 SDQINVG
+784 SDQINIG

-796 LDNRIFISADY
+796 LDNRIYISADY
-807 YTKRTEN
+807 YKKQTEN

-851 VNTSDFSWN
+851 VNTSNFSWN

-919 MIFTDNNGDGTIT
+919 MIFTDNNGDGSIT

-986 SEQQSADVADR
+986 SEQQSADVANR

-1040 YNFGQ
+1040 YNFGK
-1045 NVVEKLS
+1045 NVAEKLS
-1052 ISGLRIYGNLKN
+1052 LSGLRVYGNLKN

-1090 TQGVDYGTYPQS
+1090 TQGVDYGTYPQA

-1109 NVEF
+1109 NIQF

>member
-1 MNLQSTI
+1 MI
-8 PYLGLENRKR
+8 
-18 LLLNMKISALL
+18 
-29 SIIMVFSTFANSYS
+29 FSSFANSYS
-43 QVEISLD
+43 QVEISID
-50 VQNQPII
+50 VENKPII
-57 KVLDKIESET
+57 KVLDEIESET

-76 IYDFQKLISVSIE
+76 IYDFQKRISISVD
-89 KAKLNEVIKIIFEN
+89 KAKLNEVIKLIFEN
-103 RLSYDLNENVVLLK
+103 RLSYDLNKNVVLLK
-117 KSSQDQIVINTVKN
+117 KSSEQQSVINTVQAKS
-131 KLEVIVTK
+131 EVIVAE
-139 TNEEDII
+139 TNPEDIV
-146 QITVEGTVTDSK
+146 QIIVEGNVTDSK

-170 GTGNG
+170 GTNNG
-175 TTTDFDGNFSLTVDE
+175 TTTDFDGNFSLNVDK

-197 TFIGFIAQNVVV
+197 SFIGFIAQNIVAG
-209 DGDSSVN
+209 GDSSVN
-216 IMLMDD
+216 VMLMED

-236 QNKRD
+236 QNRRD
-241 ITSSIA
+241 ITSSIS

-260 DLGQL
+260 DVGQL
-265 LQARAAGVRVVQ
+265 LQARSAGVRVVQ

-283 ASPQI
+283 ATPQI
-288 FIRGISS
+288 FVRGISS

-354 KAGTFKA
+354 KAGAFKA
-361 NVNAYTGSS
+361 NVNTYTGSS

-377 LLNASQ
+377 LLSASQ
-383 LDEYLNELN
+383 LDDYLNELN
-392 DTSIS
+392 DTSVT
-397 YSGGVNNDWQD
+397 YSSGVNNDWQD

-442 GIVRTSE
+442 GIVLTSE

-478 NIKSIP
+478 NVKTIP

-506 IFDDNGFY
+506 IFDENGFY

-550 AIQLPYNLTFKS
+550 SIKLPYNLTFKS

-575 FRDPTLNGQSASYG
+575 FRDPTLNGQSAAYN
-589 GEGKYNTGE
+589 GEGQYNTGE

-604 DNTLNYNEVFDKH
+604 DNTLNYDEVFDKH
-617 KLGVV
+617 KIGVV
-622 IGSSISDENKISAEQ
+622 IGSSISDENRISSAQ

-657 FNSSD
+657 SQSSD

-673 RANYSYDDRYLL
+673 RANYSYDDKYLL

-694 SRIAPDNRWGEFK
+694 SRIAPDNRWGQFK

-762 TNLSPGRLPST
+762 TSLSPGRLPST

-784 SDQINVG
+784 SDQINIG

-796 LDNRIFISADY
+796 LDNRIYISADY
-807 YTKRTEN
+807 YKKQTEN

-851 VNTSDFSWN
+851 VNTSNFSWN

-919 MIFTDNNGDGTIT
+919 MIFTDNNGDGSIT

-986 SEQQSADVADR
+986 SEQQSADVANR

-1040 YNFGQ
+1040 YNFGK
-1045 NVVEKLS
+1045 NVAEKLS
-1052 ISGLRIYGNLKN
+1052 LSGLRVYGNLKN

-1090 TQGVDYGTYPQS
+1090 TQGVDYGTYPQA

-1109 NVEF
+1109 NIQF

>member
-8 PYLGLENRKR
+8 PILGVENKKR

-29 SIIMVFSTFANSYS
+29 SIIMIFSSFANSYS

-50 VQNQPII
+50 IKNQPII
-57 KVLDKIESET
+57 KVLDEIESET

-76 IYDFQKLISVSIE
+76 IYDFQKVISLSVN
-89 KAKLNEVIKIIFEN
+89 KAKLNEVIKLIFEN

-117 KSSQDQIVINTVKN
+117 KSTEKQVVINN
-131 KLEVIVTK
+131 IQTK
-139 TNEEDII
+139 TELNVLKTKQDDVI
-146 QITVEGTVTDSK
+146 QIIVKGTVTDSK

-170 GTGNG
+170 GTDNG

-197 TFIGFIAQNVVV
+197 TFIGFVGQNVVASS
-209 DGDSSVN
+209 DSSIS

-241 ITSSIA
+241 ITSSIS

-260 DLGQL
+260 DVGQL
-265 LQARAAGVRVVQ
+265 LQARSAGVRVVQ

-288 FIRGISS
+288 FVRGISS

-471 HFTYTRS
+471 HFTYTRA
-478 NIKSIP
+478 NVKSIP

-550 AIQLPYNLTFKS
+550 AIKLPYNLTFKS

-717 ESFMEGVDF
+717 ESFMDGVNF

-986 SEQQSADVADR
+986 SEQQSADVANR

-1090 TQGVDYGTYPQS
+1090 TQGVDYGTYPQA

>member
-1 MNLQSTI
+1 MNLTRI
-8 PYLGLENRKR
+8 THFFGLENRSR
-18 LLLNMKISALL
+18 FILNMKISALL
-29 SIIMVFSTFANSYS
+29 SIIMVFSSFANSYS
-43 QVEISLD
+43 QVEISIEAE
-50 VQNQPII
+50 NQPII
-57 KVLDKIESET
+57 KVLDEIESET
-67 DLRFIFGSE
+67 NLRFIFGSE
-76 IYDFQKLISVSIE
+76 IYDFQKLISISVD
-89 KAKLNEVIKIIFEN
+89 KAKLNEVIKLIFEN

-117 KSSQDQIVINTVKN
+117 KSTEKQVAINTIKTKSELN
-131 KLEVIVTK
+131 FLK
-139 TNEEDII
+139 TNQDDVI
-146 QITVEGTVTDSK
+146 QIIVKGNVTDSK

-170 GTGNG
+170 GTDNG

-197 TFIGFIAQNVVV
+197 TFIGFVGQNVVASS
-209 DGDSSVN
+209 DSSIN

-222 IAGLD
+222 IAGLE

-241 ITSSIA
+241 ITSSIS

-260 DLGQL
+260 DVGQL
-265 LQARAAGVRVVQ
+265 LQARSAGVRVVQ

-283 ASPQI
+283 GSPQI

-397 YSGGVNNDWQD
+397 YSGAVNNDWQD

-471 HFTYTRS
+471 HFTYTRA
-478 NIKSIP
+478 NVKSIP

-550 AIQLPYNLTFKS
+550 AIKLPYNLTFKS

-717 ESFMEGVDF
+717 ENFMDGVNF

-807 YTKRTEN
+807 YIKRTEN

-952 EFSYKNFDLNVVIDG
+952 EFSFKNFDLNVVIDG

-986 SEQQSADVADR
+986 SEQQSADVANR

-1090 TQGVDYGTYPQS
+1090 TQGVDYGTYPQA

>member
-1 MNLQSTI
+1 MNLTRITHFS
-8 PYLGLENRKR
+8 GLENRSR
-18 LLLNMKISALL
+18 FVLNMKISALL
-29 SIIMVFSTFANSYS
+29 SIVMIFSSFANSYS
-43 QVEISLD
+43 QVEISID
-50 VQNQPII
+50 VENKPII
-57 KVLDKIESET
+57 KVLDEIESET

-76 IYDFQKLISVSIE
+76 IYDFQKRISISVD
-89 KAKLNEVIKIIFEN
+89 KAKLNEVIKLIFEN
-103 RLSYDLNENVVLLK
+103 RLSYDLNKNVVLLK
-117 KSSQDQIVINTVKN
+117 KSSEQQSVINTVQAKS
-131 KLEVIVTK
+131 EVIVAE
-139 TNEEDII
+139 TNPEDIV
-146 QITVEGTVTDSK
+146 QIIVEGNVTDSK

-170 GTGNG
+170 GTNNG
-175 TTTDFDGNFSLTVDE
+175 TTTDFDGNFSLNVDK

-197 TFIGFIAQNVVV
+197 SFIGFIAQNIVAG
-209 DGDSSVN
+209 GDSSVN
-216 IMLMDD
+216 VMLMED

-236 QNKRD
+236 QNRRD
-241 ITSSIA
+241 ITSSIS

-260 DLGQL
+260 DVGQL
-265 LQARAAGVRVVQ
+265 LQARSAGVRVVQ

-283 ASPQI
+283 ATPQI
-288 FIRGISS
+288 FVRGISS

-354 KAGTFKA
+354 KAGAFKA
-361 NVNAYTGSS
+361 NVNTYTGSS

-377 LLNASQ
+377 LLSASQ
-383 LDEYLNELN
+383 LDDYLNELN
-392 DTSIS
+392 GTSVT
-397 YSGGVNNDWQD
+397 YSSGVNNDWQD

-428 SGSFYVGLGYLDQE
+428 SGSFYVGLGYLNQE

-506 IFDDNGFY
+506 IFDENGFY
-514 SVSAGGTGFGLE
+514 TVSAGGTGFGLE

-562 QMGIILSGNRFTS
+562 QIGIILSGNRFNS
-575 FRDPTLNGQSASYG
+575 FRDPTLNGISAAYN
-589 GEGKYNTGE
+589 GEGQYNTGE

-604 DNTLNYNEVFDKH
+604 DNTLSYDEVFDKH
-617 KLGVV
+617 KIGVV
-622 IGSSISDENKISAEQ
+622 IGSSISDENRISSAQ

-657 FNSSD
+657 SQSSD

-673 RANYSYDDRYLL
+673 RANYSYDDKYLL

-762 TNLSPGRLPST
+762 TNLNPGRLPST

-796 LDNRIFISADY
+796 LDNRIYISADY

-851 VNTSDFSWN
+851 VNTSNFSWN

-919 MIFTDNNGDGTIT
+919 MIFTDNNGDGSIT

-986 SEQQSADVADR
+986 SEQQSADVANR

-1040 YNFGQ
+1040 YNFGK
-1045 NVVEKLS
+1045 NVAEKLS
-1052 ISGLRIYGNLKN
+1052 LSGLRVYGNLKN

-1090 TQGVDYGTYPQS
+1090 TQGVDYGTYPQA

-1109 NVEF
+1109 NIQF

>member
-1 MNLQSTI
+1 MNLRSTT
-8 PYLGLENRKR
+8 PYLGLKNRKR

-29 SIIMVFSTFANSYS
+29 SIIMVFSSFANSYS

-57 KVLDKIESET
+57 KVLDEIESET

-76 IYDFQKLISVSIE
+76 IYDFQKLISLSVE
-89 KAKLNEVIKIIFEN
+89 KAKLNEVIKLIFEN

-117 KSSQDQIVINTVKN
+117 KSIEKQIAVN
-131 KLEVIVTK
+131 KIQTK
-139 TNEEDII
+139 TELNILKTKPEDVI
-146 QITVEGTVTDSK
+146 QIIVNGTVTDSK

-170 GTGNG
+170 GTDNG

-197 TFIGFIAQNVVV
+197 TFIGFVSQNVLAS
-209 DGDSSVN
+209 GDSSIN

-241 ITSSIA
+241 ITSSIS

-260 DLGQL
+260 DVGQL
-265 LQARAAGVRVVQ
+265 LQARSAGVRVVQ

-354 KAGTFKA
+354 KAGKFKA
-361 NVNAYTGSS
+361 NVNTYTGSS

-377 LLNASQ
+377 LLSASQ
-383 LDEYLNELN
+383 LDDYLNELN
-392 DTSIS
+392 DTSVT
-397 YSGGVNNDWQD
+397 YSAGVNNDWQD

-428 SGSFYVGLGYLDQE
+428 SGSFYVGLGYLNQE

-506 IFDDNGFY
+506 IFDENGFY
-514 SVSAGGTGFGLE
+514 TVSAGGTGFGLE

-562 QMGIILSGNRFTS
+562 QIGIILSGNRFNS
-575 FRDPTLNGQSASYG
+575 FRDPTLNGISAAYN
-589 GEGKYNTGE
+589 GEGQYNTGE

-604 DNTLNYNEVFDKH
+604 DNTLSYDEVFDKH
-617 KLGVV
+617 KIGVV
-622 IGSSISDENKISAEQ
+622 IGSSISDENRISSAQ

-657 FNSSD
+657 SQSSD

-673 RANYSYDDRYLL
+673 RANYSYNDKYLL

-762 TNLSPGRLPST
+762 TNLNPGRLPST

-796 LDNRIFISADY
+796 LDNRIYISADY

-1064 WFTITNYSGYSP
+1064 WFTVTNYTGYSP

-1090 TQGVDYGTYPQS
+1090 TQGVDYGTYPQAKS
-1102 KTFSVGL
+1102 FSVGL

>member
-8 PYLGLENRKR
+8 PIFGVENRKR

-29 SIIMVFSTFANSYS
+29 SIIMIFSSFANSYS

-50 VQNQPII
+50 IKNQPII
-57 KVLDKIESET
+57 KVLDEIESET

-76 IYDFQKLISVSIE
+76 IYDFQKVISLSVNN
-89 KAKLNEVIKIIFEN
+89 AKLDEVINLIFEN

-117 KSSQDQIVINTVKN
+117 KSTEKQVEINN
-131 KLEVIVTK
+131 IQTK
-139 TNEEDII
+139 TELNVLKIKQDNVI
-146 QITVEGTVTDSK
+146 QIIVKGTVTDSK

-170 GTGNG
+170 GTDNG

-197 TFIGFIAQNVVV
+197 TFIGFVGQNVVASS
-209 DGDSSVN
+209 DSSIS

-241 ITSSIA
+241 ITSSIS

-260 DLGQL
+260 DVGQL
-265 LQARAAGVRVVQ
+265 LQARSAGVRVVQ

-288 FIRGISS
+288 FVRGISS

-471 HFTYTRS
+471 HFTYTRA
-478 NIKSIP
+478 NVKSIP

-506 IFDDNGFY
+506 IFDENGFY

-550 AIQLPYNLTFKS
+550 AIKLPYNLTFKS

-717 ESFMEGVDF
+717 ESFMDGVSF

-986 SEQQSADVADR
+986 SEQQSADVANR

-1090 TQGVDYGTYPQS
+1090 TQGVDYGTYPQA

>member
-8 PYLGLENRKR
+8 PILGVENKKR

-29 SIIMVFSTFANSYS
+29 SIIMIFSSFANSYS

-50 VQNQPII
+50 IKNQPII
-57 KVLDKIESET
+57 KVLDEIESET

-76 IYDFQKLISVSIE
+76 IYDFQKVISLSVN
-89 KAKLNEVIKIIFEN
+89 KAKLNEVIKLIFEN

-117 KSSQDQIVINTVKN
+117 KSTEKQVEINNIQTKTELNVLKTKQD
-131 KLEVIVTK
+131 IVTQ
-139 TNEEDII
+139 II
-146 QITVEGTVTDSK
+146 VKGTVTDSK

-170 GTGNG
+170 GTDNG

-197 TFIGFIAQNVVV
+197 TFIGFVGQNVVASS
-209 DGDSSVN
+209 DSSIS

-241 ITSSIA
+241 ITSSIS

-260 DLGQL
+260 DVGQL
-265 LQARAAGVRVVQ
+265 LQARSAGVRVVQ

-288 FIRGISS
+288 FVRGISS

-471 HFTYTRS
+471 HFTYTRA
-478 NIKSIP
+478 NVKSIP

-550 AIQLPYNLTFKS
+550 AIKLPYNLTFKS

-717 ESFMEGVDF
+717 ESFMDGVNF

-986 SEQQSADVADR
+986 SEQQSADVANR

-1090 TQGVDYGTYPQS
+1090 TQGVDYGTYPQA